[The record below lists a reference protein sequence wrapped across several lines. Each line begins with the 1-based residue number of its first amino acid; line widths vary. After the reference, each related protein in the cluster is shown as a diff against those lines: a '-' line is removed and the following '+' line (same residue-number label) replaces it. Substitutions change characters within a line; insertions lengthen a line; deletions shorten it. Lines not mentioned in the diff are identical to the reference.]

1 MKRKAI
7 ITFAVGYQFEHI
19 QHFILS
25 CQTFCPDA
33 DLFIYVGSNIR
44 DLQEQ
49 CKSFSNVKL
58 IRYQESLLP
67 KILSKLAMQ
76 SAWGGK
82 KLAQLIQLLYHWLN
96 KSNGL
101 EMWATPLVQFMVKR
115 FFLIQKLMISL
126 PHEQI
131 MLTDIRD
138 VLIVSDPFEQ
148 LGSSMIV
155 TGDEPVA
162 IKYSDFNRRWYEAT
176 YSKEQ
181 LTMIENLPVLCA
193 GVTIG
198 SRYAIEQYVRE
209 MIEETFNN
217 LPKIVG
223 LLGADQAI
231 HMHLMYKRLQGIEKR
246 IEKNGSGAI
255 ATLHYSSL
263 DEFQFANGTITNK
276 KGASL
281 KVVHQYDR
289 HQHLVT
295 YLKNYILAQYHLR
308 ADAN

>member
-25 CQTFCPDA
+25 CQAFSPEA
-33 DLFIYVGSNIR
+33 DLFIYVGSNLR
-44 DLQEQ
+44 DIQEQ

-67 KILSKLAMQ
+67 KMLSKLAMQ

-82 KLAQLIQLLYHWLN
+82 KLAQLIQHLYHWLN

-115 FFLIQKLMISL
+115 FFLIQKLMVSL

-155 TGDEPVA
+155 TGEEPVA
-162 IKYSDFNRRWYEAT
+162 IKDSDFNRRWYEAT

-181 LTMIENLPVLCA
+181 LTKIENLPVLCA

-198 SRYAIEQYVRE
+198 SRHAIEQYVRE

-231 HMHLMYKRLQGIEKR
+231 HMHLMYKRLQGIQKR
-246 IEKNGSGAI
+246 VEKNGSGAI

-263 DEFQFANGTITNK
+263 NEFRFANGTITNK
-276 KGASL
+276 KGTCL

-289 HQHLVT
+289 HEHLVT
-295 YLKNYILAQYHLR
+295 YLKNYILTQYQLR
-308 ADAN
+308 VHAN

>member
-155 TGDEPVA
+155 TGEEPVA
-162 IKYSDFNRRWYEAT
+162 IKDSDFNRRWYETT